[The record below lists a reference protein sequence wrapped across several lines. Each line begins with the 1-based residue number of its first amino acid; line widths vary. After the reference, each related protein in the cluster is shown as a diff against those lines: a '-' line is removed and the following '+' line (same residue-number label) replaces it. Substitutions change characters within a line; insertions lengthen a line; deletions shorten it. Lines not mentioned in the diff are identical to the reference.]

1 MTESPHIVLI
11 EARFYTEISIQLADG
26 AMAAIEAAGGTA
38 YRIAVPGIL
47 EIPAALQFA
56 IEGKGDPETG
66 RMFDG
71 GVVLGCAIKG
81 ETDHYEHV
89 CTESMRG
96 TQDVAL
102 AHAFPVGNGI
112 LTCPTR
118 ALAEDRADITRK
130 NFGGKA
136 AEACLRLINLRSE
149 LGVEP

>member
-1 MTESPHIVLI
+1 MSDGPNIVLI
-11 EARFYTEISIQLADG
+11 EARFYEAISDQLAEG
-26 AMAAIEAAGGTA
+26 ACAAIEAAGGTV

-56 IEGKGDPETG
+56 IEGTG
-66 RMFDG
+66 NPDNGRAFDG

-89 CTESMRG
+89 CTESLRG

-102 AHAFPVGNGI
+102 AHAFPVGSGI

-118 ALAEDRADITRK
+118 ALAEDRASVTGR
-130 NFGGKA
+130 NFGGRA
-136 AEACLRLINLRSE
+136 AEACLRLIEVRTA
-149 LGVEP
+149 LGAPA